1 MNETCGCCAGVA
13 PLTPLSTVNRPGL
26 PALAYRAG
34 THGSFLATM
43 LARLSSGDYPVLAGL
58 TARTGDD
65 PAIAL
70 LDAWATIA
78 DVLTFYQE
86 RIANEGYLRTA
97 TERRSILE
105 LARLVGYTLRPG
117 VAASTYLAYTLDKD
131 LQPETTVIIPKGSRA
146 QSVPAGG
153 DLPQTFETSDD
164 LAARYAWN
172 NLQPRLTRPSRI
184 TQDSVTALAMLYFA
198 GITTGLRPNDPLL
211 LVFGSGPDE
220 QVLLRVKS
228 VTPEPMQN
236 RTAVTLQ
243 VDDTAW
249 FAALLD
255 DAQNTV
261 RRARDLQQANV
272 GNSQLARR
280 LDADVLAPLADALAG
295 LTPRSGSVAL
305 SNLLAPA
312 VPPLQETLAFVTV
325 RGYPNLT
332 AWLTATVRGLQT
344 VLTAA
349 GQAAA
354 GADTNAVVSLNKRL
368 GPAAA
373 GTNGADLAAAGLGAL
388 LGPLQLPPSLPP
400 QQARDLT
407 RSVQAQLGSGSDME
421 AQLLVALKPEL
432 ATTLYPAWANAT
444 VAPPAALR
452 NVQALR
458 VKAAPFGATAPRR
471 PVLDDR
477 GAVVGST
484 EWPLAGSITAS
495 VRITYD
501 ANRIPRQADLA
512 LTQGGETASVR
523 VALPGTQHGIRLRNG
538 RVDIDDDEGHE
549 RTLTFTF
556 TNGTLARRIIVVQRG
571 DQAANFEVTFDND
584 PGFVWQPALDQTLRD
599 ASDDSQFTVGVSRA
613 PNTAPGD
620 NFPGTLAASV
630 ETLLAPDPRNVLPL
644 DAQYDQI
651 VPESWVVVERAD
663 QPGPPLITQ
672 VTRVETVART
682 GYNLSGKVSQLTLA
696 DPWLRED
703 DRLLSVARGTTVYA
717 QSEPLELAPEPVD
730 DDVQGGVIE
739 LDGLYAGLQ
748 SGRWLIVA
756 GERTD
761 IPGTTGVR
769 AAELAMLAGA
779 VQAADPTL
787 PGDTVHTYVLLATPL
802 AYRYKR
808 GTVTVWGNVVK
819 ATHGETR
826 TEVLGSGSGA
836 RALQAFPLRQSPL
849 TYVAAPTPAG
859 TASTLEVRVDGVR
872 WHEVDSLV
880 WAGPTDHVY
889 VTRTADDNKTTVITG
904 SGRYGARPASGTENI
919 TAAYRTGIGRGGNA
933 RAEQIRNLQSRPL
946 GVNSVINPLPATGG
960 ADRESQEQARTSAPL
975 GMLALDRLVSVS
987 DYAAFA
993 RTFAGIGKAS
1003 ARRLS
1008 DGRREVVHLT
1018 IAGTDDIPIALT
1030 SDLYRNL
1037 RLALLQYGD
1046 PAVTVQVAVREL
1058 ALLVLSAGICVA
1070 PDYLW
1075 AIVEPQVRAVL
1086 LDAFSFDR
1094 RDLGQDFFLS
1104 EAIAAMQAVP
1114 GVLYVDVDACGV
1126 VSEAVTPAALPD
1138 LVAAFQP
1145 PPQRVPVEPAR
1156 FEEQTHTVAA
1166 GETLTAI
1173 AAQHSLTLADLL
1185 RLNPGLTDAA
1195 LTPGQVL
1202 IVFRGLQP
1210 AQLALLS
1217 PALSDTLILK
1227 EIKG

>member
-1 MNETCGCCAGVA
+1 MNEPCGCCAGVA
-13 PLTPLSTVNRPGL
+13 PLTPLSLVNRPGL
-26 PALAYRAG
+26 PALAYRVG

-43 LARLSSGDYPVLAGL
+43 LARLASGDFPALAGL

-70 LDAWATIA
+70 LDAWATVA

-131 LQPETTVIIPKGSRA
+131 PQPETTVTIPQGSRA

-153 DLPQTFETSDD
+153 ELPQTFETSDD

-172 NLQPRLTRPSRI
+172 NLQPRLTRPTRL
-184 TQDSVTALAMLYFA
+184 TQADAGALATLYFT

-211 LVFGSGPDE
+211 LVFGPGVGE
-220 QVLLRVKS
+220 QVLLQVKT

-243 VDDTAW
+243 VDDTAR

-255 DAQNTV
+255 DAQTAV
-261 RRARDLQQANV
+261 QRARDLQQANV
-272 GNSQLARR
+272 GASRLAQR
-280 LDADVLAPLADALAG
+280 LDADVLAPLAEALAG
-295 LTPRSGSVAL
+295 LTPRSGFVAL
-305 SNLLAPA
+305 STLLALA
-312 VPPLQETLAFVTV
+312 VPPVQEALAFVTA

-332 AWLTATVRGLQT
+332 AWLTATAGDLQT
-344 VLTAA
+344 VLAAA
-349 GQAAA
+349 GQGAA
-354 GADTNAVVSLNKRL
+354 GAATNAPVSLNQQL

-373 GTNGADLAAAGLGAL
+373 GANGAELAAAGLGAL

-400 QQARDLT
+400 RQARDLV
-407 RSVQAQLGSGSDME
+407 RSVQTQLGSGSDME
-421 AQLLVALKPEL
+421 AQLLVALKPAL

-444 VAPPAALR
+444 VAPPAELQSI
-452 NVQALR
+452 QALR

-484 EWPLAGSITAS
+484 EWPLAGSIATS

-501 ANRIPRQADLA
+501 GNRIPRQADVT
-512 LTQGGETASVR
+512 LTQGGEAASVR
-523 VALPGTQHGIRLRNG
+523 VALPGTQHGIQVRG
-538 RVDIDDDEGHE
+538 SRVDVDDDEGHE

-556 TNGTLARRIIVVQRG
+556 TSGAFGRRIVIVQRG
-571 DQAANFEVTFDND
+571 DLAANFAVTFDND
-584 PGFVWQPALDQTLRD
+584 PGFTWQPALDQTLRD
-599 ASDDSQFTVGVSRA
+599 TSDDSQFTVGLTRA

-620 NFPGTLAASV
+620 NFPGTLVVSA
-630 ETLLAPDPRNVLPL
+630 ETLLAPDPRTVLPL

-651 VPESWVVVERAD
+651 VPEGWIVVERAD
-663 QPGPPLITQ
+663 QSGQPLVTQ
-672 VTRVETVART
+672 VTKVATVARND
-682 GYNLSGKVSQLTLA
+682 YNLSGKITQLTLV
-696 DPWLRED
+696 DPWLVEN
-703 DRLLSVARGTTVYA
+703 DRLLSVARGTTVYV
-717 QSEPLELAPEPVD
+717 QSESLVLAPEPVD

-748 SGRWLIVA
+748 SGRWLIVT

-769 AAELAMLAGA
+769 AAELAMLAGT

-787 PGDTVHTYVLLATPL
+787 PGDTVHTYLLLAAPL
-802 AYRYKR
+802 AYRYQR
-808 GTVTVWGNVVK
+808 DTVTVWGNVVK

-836 RALQAFPLRQSPL
+836 RALQTFALRQSSL
-849 TYVAAPTPAG
+849 TYIAAPTPAG
-859 TASTLEVRVDGVR
+859 AASTLEVRVDGVR

-889 VTRTADDNKTTVITG
+889 VTRTGDDNKTTVITG
-904 SGRYGARPASGTENI
+904 NGRYGARPASGAENI
-919 TAAYRTGIGRGGNA
+919 TAGYRAGIGRGGNVK
-933 RAEQIRNLQSRPL
+933 AEQIRNLQSRPL

-960 ADRESQEQARTSAPL
+960 ADRESQEQARSSVPL
-975 GMLALDRLVSVS
+975 GLLALDRLVSVP

-1018 IAGTDDIPIALT
+1018 IAGAGDIPIALT

-1058 ALLVLSAGICVA
+1058 ALLVLSAGVRVA

-1075 AIVEPQVRAVL
+1075 ALVEPQVRAAL
-1086 LDAFSFDR
+1086 LAAFSFDR
-1094 RDLGQDFFLS
+1094 RDLGQDLFLS
-1104 EAIAAMQAVP
+1104 EAIAVMQAAP
-1114 GVLYVDVDACGV
+1114 GVAYVDVDACGV
-1126 VSEAVTPAALPD
+1126 APETITPAALPD
-1138 LVAAFQP
+1138 LIATFQP
-1145 PPQRVPVEPAR
+1145 PQQRIPVELAR

-1173 AAQHSLTLADLL
+1173 AAQYGLTLADLL
-1185 RLNPGLTDAA
+1185 RLNPGLTDAT
-1195 LTPGQVL
+1195 LIPGQVL
-1202 IVFRGLQP
+1202 TVFRGLRP
-1210 AQLALLS
+1210 ARLALLS
-1217 PALSDTLILK
+1217 PALPDTLILK